1 MSGPPRIL
9 AFGRSRMFLRSIEGV
24 AAAGFSLAGIVTDV
38 PYAEYDVVE
47 SDFEALA
54 RRLSVPF
61 YQAGD
66 LTSLP
71 DEALVADYAISVNW
85 RRRVPARTLGL
96 FAKAPLNFHLGN
108 LPDYKGNATIQWAML
123 RGERHIQADVHRMAL
138 ELDAGDVVARASIA
152 ITDECYVADILQEA
166 ERLAPRLFVE
176 AVTEL
181 EKDPRRC
188 LVPGSTGGLRCYPR
202 IEDDYRIDWRQPAE
216 QIARLVRCSSRP
228 YPGAYSYL
236 DNRRVVFWRARAR
249 RPSFPFLAVP
259 GHVVAYDTSS
269 GQITI
274 ACGEG
279 FLDVSEIGL
288 PAEQR
293 GSLLPAEVVRSI
305 RLRFTNKGSFT

>member
-1 MSGPPRIL
+1 MSAPPRIV

-54 RRLSVPF
+54 HKLSVPF
-61 YQAGD
+61 YRVSD

-71 DEALVADYAISVNW
+71 DEALFADYAISVNW
-85 RRRVPARTLGL
+85 RRRVSARTLGL
-96 FAKAPLNFHLGN
+96 FAKGPLNFHLGN
-108 LPDYKGNATIQWAML
+108 LPDFKGNATIQWAML
-123 RGERHIQADVHRMAL
+123 CGASHIQADVHRMVP
-138 ELDAGDVVARASIA
+138 ELDAGDVVVRAPIA
-152 ITDECYVADILQEA
+152 ITDECYVADILHEA

-176 AVTEL
+176 AIMEL
-181 EKDPRRC
+181 EKDPRHC
-188 LVPGSTGGLRCYPR
+188 IVPGSTEGLRCYPR

-236 DNRRVVFWRARAR
+236 DERRVVFWRARAR
-249 RPSFPFLAVP
+249 QPSFSFLAVP
-259 GHVVAYDTSS
+259 GHVVAYDTTS
-269 GQITI
+269 GQITV

-293 GSLLPAEVVRSI
+293 VSLVPTEVVRSI
-305 RLRFTNKGSFT
+305 RVRFRNERPLA